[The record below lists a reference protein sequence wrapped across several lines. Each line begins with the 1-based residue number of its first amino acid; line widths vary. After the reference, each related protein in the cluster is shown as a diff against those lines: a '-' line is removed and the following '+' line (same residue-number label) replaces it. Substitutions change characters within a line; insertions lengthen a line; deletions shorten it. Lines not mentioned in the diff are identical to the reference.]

1 MTNEMIIRCQKTPA
15 VDISY
20 C

>member
-1 MTNEMIIRCQKTPA
+1 MTYEMIIRCQKTPA